1 VQEFDAPQS
10 DSFDIPLSR
19 AVDDDTPEETGDRLP
34 PRATQREGL
43 PAHYRMRA
51 ERHYVDS
58 ITSASAG
65 VPIRLI
71 ALSQFDE
78 PAQDAGTSLEPLMK
92 SIRVHGIVQPL
103 LVRKQHTRY
112 EVIAGRRRFAAA
124 VALGLTEVPCVLHQ
138 VDDSAAAA
146 LSAAENI
153 RINQSGGSLR
163 AAIGTQIAEAVGR
176 IADDVA
182 RLQTSVI
189 ALRSAPEGFERATA
203 ADLLAAQAAR
213 TAWLANTAALLAG
226 GKCRQGKRRPL
237 ASIVDDLVRQLEPE
251 CRLAGLRIDAAE
263 STLSTPI
270 DDSFV
275 SLAIASAVMITL
287 SLVEPSA
294 GASIAIG
301 TRELP
306 GGGVAVS
313 VVQRQAVV
321 AQDVLDRFAARTR
334 SAWMPMIF
342 SLGAMALEHATA
354 AHGGAADL
362 VALEER
368 GSAIELTFNRL

>member
-1 VQEFDAPQS
+1 VQEFDSPQT
-10 DSFDIPLSR
+10 DTFDIGVTR
-19 AVDDDTPEETGDRLP
+19 AVDDDTPEDPGDRAAPLAP
-34 PRATQREGL
+34 QREGL

-78 PAQDAGTSLEPLMK
+78 PAHDAASLEPLIK

-103 LVRKQHTRY
+103 LVRKRHARY
-112 EVIAGRRRFAAA
+112 EVIAGKRRFAAA
-124 VALGLTEVPCVLHQ
+124 ATLGLTEVPSVLHQ

-153 RINQSGGSLR
+153 RVNQSAGSLR

-182 RLQTSVI
+182 RLQTSVV
-189 ALRSAPEGFERATA
+189 ALRSAPEGFERATT

-213 TAWLANTAALLAG
+213 TAWLANTAALLAS

-251 CRLAGLRIDAAE
+251 CRLAGLRIDASQ

-275 SLAIASAVMITL
+275 SLAIASAIMLTL
-287 SLVEPSA
+287 SLVAQAAEPSIDI
-294 GASIAIG
+294 S
-301 TRELP
+301 TRELA
-306 GGGVAVS
+306 GGGVAVTI
-313 VVQRQAVV
+313 VQRQAVV
-321 AQDVLDRFAARTR
+321 AQDVLDRFATRTR
-334 SAWMPMIF
+334 SAWTPMIF

-362 VALEER
+362 VALDER